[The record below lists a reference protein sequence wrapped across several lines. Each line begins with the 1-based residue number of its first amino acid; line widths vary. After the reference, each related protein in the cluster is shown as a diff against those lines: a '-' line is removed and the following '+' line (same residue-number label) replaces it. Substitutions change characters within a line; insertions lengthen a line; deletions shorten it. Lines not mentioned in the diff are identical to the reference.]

1 MDFGL
6 KLSDASLD
14 GILLREGLEG
24 SAEFSAA
31 NIRSVDIAMVKSIPM
46 LLLSPQSVSEGGY
59 SLSRAQRDSIETY
72 YSFMCKKYGIKTTVS
87 MNPIMID
94 GTGMCGGCRLT
105 VGGQVKF
112 ACVDGPD
119 FDGHQVDFDEAMH
132 RGGMYRDFEAHAREA
147 ACNLLKKEVE

>member
-1 MDFGL
+1 MTVSEHIRRSFMDFGL
-6 KLSDASLD
+6 NLSDASLE

-72 YSFMCKKYGIKTTVS
+72 YSFMCKKYGIK
-87 MNPIMID
+87 D
-94 GTGMCGGCRLT
+94 ELT
-105 VGGQVKF
+105 RKPKVK
-112 ACVDGPD
+112 
-119 FDGHQVDFDEAMH
+119 
-132 RGGMYRDFEAHAREA
+132 
-147 ACNLLKKEVE
+147 LL